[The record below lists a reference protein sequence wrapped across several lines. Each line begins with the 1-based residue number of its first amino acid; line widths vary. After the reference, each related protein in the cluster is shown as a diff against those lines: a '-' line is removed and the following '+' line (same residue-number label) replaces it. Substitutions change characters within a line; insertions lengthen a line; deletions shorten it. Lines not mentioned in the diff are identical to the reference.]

1 MRIDF
6 TLTLP
11 GLFEVGNIQA
21 LADQLGVDIL
31 AKVVFSFSPD
41 ILLSP
46 LALPRELLDNIL
58 DRLVTSIPSG
68 ALRDVLLQLKTRPTF
83 EEQWPDTYHT
93 GLAKGKARVLQLER
107 IRQDTYT
114 LADILSADAEI
125 TEWYNEIT

>member
-11 GLFEVGNIQA
+11 GMFEIANIQK
-21 LADQLGVDIL
+21 LADELGVDIL

-46 LALPRELLDNIL
+46 LSLPRDILHAWIDELLPE
-58 DRLVTSIPSG
+58 TQG
-68 ALRDVLLQLKTRPTF
+68 ALQDVLIQLKTRPTF
-83 EEQWPDTYHT
+83 AEQWPNEFGA
-93 GLAKGKARVLQLER
+93 GLRKGKARILKLES

-114 LADILSADAEI
+114 LADILSQRPGVH
-125 TEWYNEIT
+125 EWYKSIDS